1 MIVTATGG
9 AATASIFGR
18 GLLGLRLC
26 FPPAADGK
34 EKPMSDKEIEI
45 WGRPLEKMTTT
56 DLREIAK
63 GLEGVSGVH
72 GMKKQDLIAALRKSK
87 GIEVTK
93 VQTVRASVH
102 TLKQQIR
109 KMKVKRAAAIEAQDR
124 KLATIIRR
132 RISRLKK
139 KTRRAAA

>member
-1 MIVTATGG
+1 
-9 AATASIFGR
+9 
-18 GLLGLRLC
+18 
-26 FPPAADGK
+26 
-34 EKPMSDKEIEI
+34 MSDKEIEI